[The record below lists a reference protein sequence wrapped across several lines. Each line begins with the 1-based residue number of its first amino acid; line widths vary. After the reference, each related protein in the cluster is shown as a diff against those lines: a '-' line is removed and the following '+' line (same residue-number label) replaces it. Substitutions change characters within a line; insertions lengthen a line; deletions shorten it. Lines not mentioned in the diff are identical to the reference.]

1 MIGEKMINQKRISNL
16 IIILCCIILTQ
27 FIITIC
33 LINQKPE
40 VIIEE
45 KEILVPYQTIIEKE
59 IPVVQKESYVYNIT
73 SVEREMLARL
83 VYLEANTESIEC
95 QKAVVSVVI
104 NRWKS
109 GQWGNTLEDVV
120 YAKSQFSPSDLL
132 YKTTPN
138 ETNYNAVDE
147 VIKNGTTLPEYILYF
162 RSDYHFNWNGYNS
175 YAKIGD
181 TCFGYLSKDK

>member
-1 MIGEKMINQKRISNL
+1 MINQKRISNL

-27 FIITIC
+27 FIIIIC

-83 VYLEANTESIEC
+83 VYLEANTESMDC
-95 QKAVVSVVI
+95 QKAITSVVI
-104 NRWKS
+104 NRW
-109 GQWGNTLEDVV
+109 Q
-120 YAKSQFSPSDLL
+120 
-132 YKTTPN
+132 
-138 ETNYNAVDE
+138 
-147 VIKNGTTLPEYILYF
+147 NGI
-162 RSDYHFNWNGYNS
+162 S
-175 YAKIGD
+175 I
-181 TCFGYLSKDK
+181 